1 MKINERVEQLREEVI
16 KSVQDLI
23 KIKSV
28 EENPKEGMP
37 FGEGPAKALNAALE
51 LSKSL
56 GFKVV
61 NLDNYIGYAEYG
73 DGEDYVG
80 ILGHLDV
87 VPEGDGWIYPPY
99 AAEIHDD
106 KIFGRGTLD
115 DKGPMVAALYGLKA
129 VVDSGA
135 KLSKRVRIIFGTNEE
150 TGCGEVAYYLKT
162 NKPPICGFTPDGQY
176 PIINGEKGITVFDVV
191 KDLNNKQSGDI
202 IINKITGGNRAN
214 MVPSYCEAEITTKD
228 TNSLIETIN
237 KFVQKTSYE
246 LKAEVKG
253 DKVIVKSIGISAHG
267 STPEIGKNAIMQLF
281 ALIGELNIE
290 KSDIKDYIDFFNTY
304 VGMETDGKKFGVG
317 LEDKVSGK
325 LSFNVG
331 TIKMDQNK
339 VSMALNLRYPVTFKY
354 EDMIKPFEEKISGTG
369 IRIENM
375 SNSNPLYF
383 EENHPLIKTLKKVY
397 EECTGQEATLLSIG
411 GGTYAKQIPN
421 MVAFGPIFPGK
432 PDLDHQAN
440 ECIEIEDLIA
450 NTKIY
455 ANAIY
460 ELAK

>member
-1 MKINERVEQLREEVI
+1 MKINERVEELREEVI

-23 KIKSV
+23 RIKSV
-28 EENPKEGMP
+28 EEESKEGMP
-37 FGEGPAKALNAALE
+37 FGEGPAKALNAALD

-56 GFKVV
+56 GFNVV

-73 DGEDYVG
+73 TGEEYVG
-80 ILGHLDV
+80 VLGHLDV

-99 AAEIHDD
+99 GAEIHDD

-150 TGCGEVAYYLKT
+150 TGCGEVAHYLKT
-162 NKPPICGFTPDGQY
+162 NKPPVCGFTPDGQY
-176 PIINGEKGITVFDVV
+176 PIINGEKGITIFEVV

-202 IINKITGGNRAN
+202 IINKITGGNRPN
-214 MVPSYCEAEITTKD
+214 MVPSYCEAEITAKD
-228 TNSLIETIN
+228 SNSLVETVN
-237 KFVQKTSYE
+237 EFAKKTSYE
-246 LKAEVKG
+246 LKAEVNG
-253 DKVIVKSIGISAHG
+253 DKVIVKSMGVSAHG
-267 STPEIGKNAIMQLF
+267 STPHVGKNAIMQLF

-331 TIKMDQNK
+331 TIKMDENK
-339 VSMALNLRYPVTFKY
+339 VSMELNLRYPVTFKY
-354 EDMIKPFEEKISGTG
+354 EDMIKPFEERINGTG

-375 SNSNPLYF
+375 SKSSPLYF
-383 EENHPLIKTLKKVY
+383 EESHPLIKTLQKVY
-397 EECTGQEATLLSIG
+397 EDCTGQEATLLSIG